1 LHEALSRE
9 APSPEALA
17 VPVPPSAVLALNVPY
32 LASLALN
39 APYLA
44 PDDERLTS
52 LVVVISAAAAVGACR
67 GWSMRAA

>member
-1 LHEALSRE
+1 
-9 APSPEALA
+9 
-17 VPVPPSAVLALNVPY
+17 LALNVPY
-32 LASLALN
+32 LESLALN